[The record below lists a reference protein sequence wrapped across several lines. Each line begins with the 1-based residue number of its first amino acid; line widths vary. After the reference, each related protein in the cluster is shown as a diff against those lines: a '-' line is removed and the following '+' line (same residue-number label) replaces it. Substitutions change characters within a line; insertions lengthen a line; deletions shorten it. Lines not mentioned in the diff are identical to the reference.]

1 MLVDFMIIGAQKCG
15 TTSLAQQI
23 ASHSAICFCRDKEP
37 GYFSQTKDWQAALD
51 TYHALYTPSAGQL
64 CGEAST
70 MYTFFPES
78 LHTPQNLYEYNPDL
92 KLIYIM
98 RDPVERIVSNYSHEL
113 VRGNIQTSPEA
124 TVLADPGYV
133 NRSRYAVQLRP
144 YLARFSPEQILLLVF
159 EEYIANPTVILE
171 KIIDFLG
178 ITSGSFEEAEMTEA
192 NKSTGSWTL
201 KNDYMRQ
208 MVMTNTFQRL
218 RPMIPVAARQSVK
231 RLFSNR
237 LDEKPYFSPALRS
250 ALRQL
255 LADDIVAVEQFLG
268 RPVDAWAHQCRAE
281 LERT

>member
-23 ASHSAICFCRDKEP
+23 ASHSEICFCREKEP
-37 GYFSQTKDWQAALD
+37 GYFNQPQDWRAEVD
-51 TYHALYTPSAGQL
+51 KYHALYTPTAGQL

-98 RDPVERIVSNYSHEL
+98 RDPVERIISNYSHEL
-113 VRGNIQTSPEA
+113 VRGNIQTSPDA
-124 TVLADPGYV
+124 TVLTDPGYV

-144 YLARFSPEQILLLVF
+144 YFERFSPEQILLLVF
-159 EEYIANPTVILE
+159 EEYVANPTLVLQQ
-171 KIIDFLG
+171 IIEFLG
-178 ITSGSFEEAEMTEA
+178 ITKGCFEETEMTVA

-208 MVMTNTFQRL
+208 MVTTNTFQRF

-237 LDEKPYFSPALRS
+237 LDEKPHFSAELRS

-255 LADDIVAVEQFLG
+255 LADDICAVEQFLG
-268 RPVDAWAHQCRAE
+268 RPVDAWARPCTAE
-281 LERT
+281 VVR